1 MDLSKAYD
9 CLLHNLHVAKFEAYG
24 IDKTV
29 LNLIHNYLSNRK
41 QHTKINFLYSDWY
54 DLGEPQGSIL
64 GLLFNLF
71 INDLVLFI
79 ERTNICNFVDDITIY
94 SSQNDPKT
102 TLEDPMYGMVTL
114 LR

>member
-9 CLLHNLHVAKFEAYG
+9 YLLHNLHVAKFEAYG

-102 TLEDPMYGMVTL
+102 TLEDLMYGMVTL